1 MKDSTFIFPAPVEE
15 GLIGGEIHL
24 SSIAASVAIPEPE
37 PSWRDSD
44 TLSAIIVI
52 TTVIL
57 IAISKNIANII
68 PSLIGSLVRWKEIQ
82 NIEDSAKLKRDRNLV
97 TIFCIV
103 PFWLIASIYSLW
115 EIDITSNNTTE
126 SNLLT
131 TGLVLGVYCLIRTI
145 MESTVIQGKVKN
157 IQNLL
162 SGSSYTYFIIM
173 TILLFAA
180 VAIGNLI
187 DLNSEEIK
195 NLSYYVIGAIYSI
208 FLLRKTQILKK
219 SCNLLSAIL
228 YLCALEILP
237 TSLLVATAIIF

>member
-15 GLIGGEIHL
+15 GLIGGEMHL

-126 SNLLT
+126 SNLLA

-173 TILLFAA
+173 TILLFAE

-195 NLSYYVIGAIYSI
+195 NLSYYVIGGIYSI

>member
-15 GLIGGEIHL
+15 GLIGGEMHL

-195 NLSYYVIGAIYSI
+195 NLSYYVIGGIYSI

>member
-15 GLIGGEIHL
+15 GLIGGEMHL

-126 SNLLT
+126 SNLLA

-195 NLSYYVIGAIYSI
+195 NLSYYVIGGIYSI

>member
-15 GLIGGEIHL
+15 GLIGGEMHL